1 MKKLFVFLL
10 LLIFTLSACS
20 QADSNKNSS
29 PANASSPTS
38 SDSDDQN
45 NSSKSKQTG
54 DTVKLNYSADDVVK
68 IEFEALPQM
77 NIPSKV
83 IEDRDQINK
92 VIYLLNN
99 IIITDDNEVKF
110 NQMSGLHPTAKL
122 YFKNGETFSFVYA
135 SSPYNGGQGGMRIF
149 DEASKYGNRWL
160 AVKNDDTHKK
170 LYKLLSELWLPE
182 EWLVNS

>member
-1 MKKLFVFLL
+1 MKKLIILFL
-10 LLIFTLSACS
+10 LLIFTLSACN

-68 IEFEALPQM
+68 IEFDALSQM

-99 IIITDDNEVKF
+99 IIITDDNKTEFGK
-110 NQMSGLHPTAKL
+110 MSGLNPSVKL
-122 YFKNGETFSFVYA
+122 HFKNGETLNFVYA
-135 SSPYNGGQGGMRIF
+135 PGPYNGGLLIF
-149 DEASKYGNRWL
+149 DDASKYGNRWL

-170 LYKLLSELWLPE
+170 LRNLLDELWLPE

>member
-1 MKKLFVFLL
+1 MKKFLILFL
-10 LLIFTLSACS
+10 LLIFTLSACN
-20 QADSNKNSS
+20 QADSNNNSS

-38 SDSDDQN
+38 SDSNDQN

-54 DTVKLNYSADDVVK
+54 DTVEINYIADDVVK

-99 IIITDDNEVKF
+99 IIITDDNKTEFGK
-110 NQMSGLHPTAKL
+110 MSGLHPTAKL

-135 SSPYNGGQGGMRIF
+135 SSPYNGGQGGMVIF